1 MNIAPI
7 RSAWIALMLLSPAL
21 AAGESPATLEG
32 VWGATRHFG
41 PEIRGPIEIVRSGDE
56 LRLRVAQYDV
66 RLNNVRGALN
76 SWLPAGQGRFEG
88 WFEQNGT
95 VIRGHWIQATTAT
108 DGSDFASPVTLRSA
122 TRDRWTGIVTPYD
135 ESFTFYVV
143 FQNDAAGTRA
153 FIRNPDRNQGLW
165 WSVQRADRD
174 GDRVKLVGKFR
185 GRGDDRVFGEG
196 TLRPDDGVL
205 SMYFPGRGGAYD
217 LRPIDGESSYYARPQ
232 RELAQGYAY
241 RPPPATGDGWK
252 MGTLVEVGLDPA
264 PIEEFIRM
272 AMAEPRSVEDLDL
285 HGVLIARHGKLVLE
299 EYFHGYHRAKP
310 HDTRSAGKTLA
321 AMLVGAQMQKGA
333 KISPATRVYDL
344 LPGVETDERKR
355 GMTVAHLLTMSSGY
369 DCDDWDGS
377 RPGSEDKILDER
389 PDDDYYRYTLRL
401 PMEMAPGTQ
410 AVYCSINPNLV
421 GAVLREATGRSVL
434 RLFDETIARP
444 LQFDRYYIGLQ
455 PTGEAYLG
463 GGARLLPRDFMKFGQ
478 VMLDGGTWNGV
489 RILPREYAKSAG
501 SPLVTLRNQPAGMR
515 YGYTWWTI
523 DYPYQGRTITA
534 YFASGNGGQV
544 VVVVPEAD
552 MVIACFGGNY
562 GGRAGWAVVR
572 EHIPKYILGAVKK

>member
-1 MNIAPI
+1 MRVA
-7 RSAWIALMLLSPAL
+7 RALLALLLLWPVL
-21 AAGESPATLEG
+21 AAGQASVQALDG
-32 VWGATRHFG
+32 VWGATRYFG
-41 PEIRGPIEIVRSGDE
+41 PEIRGPIEVVRIGGD

-66 RLNNVRGALN
+66 RLNEYHGALN
-76 SWLPAGQGRFEG
+76 TWLPAKQGRFEG
-88 WFEQNGT
+88 WYEQGGA
-95 VIRGHWIQATTAT
+95 VIRGHWIQATTVT
-108 DGSDFASPVTLRSA
+108 DGNDFASPVTLRAVSKH
-122 TRDRWTGIVTPYD
+122 RWTGTLAPYD
-135 ESFTFYVV
+135 ESFTLYVV
-143 FQNDAAGTRA
+143 FQDDASGTRA

-165 WSVQRADRD
+165 WSVQRAERD

-185 GRGDDRVFGEG
+185 GRGDDRVFAEG
-196 TLRPDDGVL
+196 TLRADERVL
-205 SMYFPGRGGAYD
+205 SLYFPGRGGAYD
-217 LRPIDGESSYYARPQ
+217 LRPIDGESSYYARPK

-241 RPPPATGDGWK
+241 RAPPASGDGWK
-252 MGTLVEVGLDPA
+252 VGTLAEVGLDAA
-264 PIEEFIRM
+264 PLEDFIRM
-272 AMAEPRSVEDLDL
+272 AMQEPRSVEDLDL
-285 HGVLIARHGKLVLE
+285 HGVLIARHGKLVFE
-299 EYFHGYHRAKP
+299 EYFHGHHRARP

-333 KISPATRVYDL
+333 KLSPATRVYDL
-344 LPGVETDERKR
+344 LPGWENDERKKS
-355 GMTVAHLLTMSSGY
+355 MTLAHLLTMSSGY

-377 RPGSEDKILDER
+377 RPGSEDRILDER

-410 AVYCSINPNLV
+410 AVYCSIHPNLV
-421 GAVLREATGRSVL
+421 GAVLREVTGRSVL

-444 LQFDRYYIGLQ
+444 LQFDRYYISTQ

-489 RILPREYAKSAG
+489 RILPRDYAKTAG
-501 SPLVTLRNQPAGMR
+501 SPLVTLRNQRPGMH

-523 DYPYQGRTITA
+523 DYPFRGRTITA

-544 VVVVPEAD
+544 VVVVPDVD

-562 GGRAGWAVVR
+562 GAQAGWAVVR
-572 EHIPKYILGAVKK
+572 EHIPKYLLKAVRQ